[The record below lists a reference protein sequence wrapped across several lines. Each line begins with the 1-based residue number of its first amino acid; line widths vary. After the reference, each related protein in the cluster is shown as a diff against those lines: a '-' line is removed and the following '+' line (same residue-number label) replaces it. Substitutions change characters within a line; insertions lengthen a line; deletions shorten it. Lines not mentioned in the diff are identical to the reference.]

1 MNTLQKLD
9 TKRSPMKSAFTAPS
23 NEEMTPAKSD
33 LMLSL
38 PKTPLSPSKRLPPA
52 ATFTNEYA
60 MDKGLLAPT
69 PEKENVLHVTPN
81 NELTAPMPPSAP
93 IKNSLSVNQTLYPNA
108 QPDPKKLKPSNSF
121 TKVQRPSS
129 PPSSMCK
136 LSDTTPSHELKQN
149 EFKPNERGDDV
160 FAMPATTDASAIN
173 KSNAFGSFTNE
184 KDNRSTIVST
194 NTESNDTPKSNS
206 PFGFNMDGN
215 SPMGFLASG
224 SAFGG
229 ESGFGTGAGFGDGSP
244 FTGNSD
250 FGAGSG
256 FDTGPA
262 FGGSGAGSGFGGSDA
277 GSGFGGST
285 FGGSAGFGASGDNS
299 NFNSGFGG
307 FNF

>member
-9 TKRSPMKSAFTAPS
+9 TKRS

-69 PEKENVLHVTPN
+69 PEKENVLHVTPT

-93 IKNSLSVNQTLYPNA
+93 IKNSPSVNQILYPNA

-129 PPSSMCK
+129 PPSSMGK
-136 LSDTTPSHELKQN
+136 LSDTTPSSHELKQN

-160 FAMPATTDASAIN
+160 FAIPATTDASAIN
-173 KSNAFGSFTNE
+173 KNNAFGSFTNE
-184 KDNRSTIVST
+184 NDNQPMIPST
-194 NTESNDTPKSNS
+194 NTESNNASKSNS
-206 PFGFNMDGN
+206 PFGFNMDSN

-256 FDTGPA
+256 FDAGSG
-262 FGGSGAGSGFGGSDA
+262 FGGSGAGSSFGD
-277 GSGFGGST
+277 ST

-307 FNF
+307 